1 MITKSHAP
9 RNAQGAFQVR
19 LLPAGEVRLA
29 LPIAQLL
36 YPALTEKTW
45 VAYANGGA
53 GPETSLPRQVLVAC
67 NPGGYLHGLCTLS
80 DGFDL
85 HSGRI
90 LVVDDLI
97 VADFLDTR
105 SVAHALLTGVEEMAR
120 KGGYHAVRVSLADG
134 NLPHRQAVADALNS
148 EGHVRTMACYSKPLA
163 QPLRPIVNP

>member
-1 MITKSHAP
+1 MLA
-9 RNAQGAFQVR
+9 
-19 LLPAGEVRLA
+19 AGEVRLA

-36 YPALTEKTW
+36 YPALTEESW
-45 VAYANGGA
+45 VGYANGRLGA
-53 GPETSLPRQVLVAC
+53 DGSSPRRVLVAS
-67 NPGGYLHGLCTLS
+67 NPAGYLHGLCTLS

-85 HSGRI
+85 RSGRTLI
-90 LVVDDLI
+90 VDDLI

-105 SVAHALLTGVEEMAR
+105 SVAHALLTGVEEVAR